1 MCGWCCGTKVSGDSS
16 PSVRCVSVMPSLE
29 NDGGCRLS
37 FGPFCATESRSAT
50 AMPGPSCPHN
60 RDLPVC
66 PVPSLWRK
74 GVTWPLKKRHPKQK
88 LRRHVPNVRN
98 KNPAWGA
105 LDSCL
110 RPRDSA
116 GIAHLPDRA
125 FSLGERRLI
134 DARSRPRHQL
144 VRRDAACAQD
154 LSLAWSDW
162 GSNIHLDISYAFRP
176 STQ

>member
-1 MCGWCCGTKVSGDSS
+1 MTE
-16 PSVRCVSVMPSLE
+16 MPLQSIGAFLAHQTSRGVHSTSL
-29 NDGGCRLS
+29 R
-37 FGPFCATESRSAT
+37 
-50 AMPGPSCPHN
+50 
-60 RDLPVC
+60 
-66 PVPSLWRK
+66 RK
-74 GVTWPLKKRHPKQK
+74 EITWQFQKRHPKQK

-125 FSLGERRLI
+125 FSLGEIRLI

-154 LSLAWSDW
+154 LSLAWSNW
-162 GSNIHLDISYAFRP
+162 GSNISPRY
-176 STQ
+176 